1 MPLGPTDPRFEI
13 GGAAVDGFA
22 LHDTRQH
29 VVPGTLS
36 AARAERFPGSRNTFV
51 VKGRASRGLRQVT
64 GDLRADTFEDLYTLI
79 LQHEAL
85 VDSSGVV
92 AVTFHTTTWT
102 SCALV
107 SFETLAD
114 RPVGYS
120 DDGGAT
126 VKAKIPCRFTFR
138 VLSA

>member
-13 GGAAVDGFA
+13 GGAAVDGFE

-29 VVPGTLS
+29 VLPGTLS
-36 AARAERFPGSRNTFV
+36 TARAERFPGSRNTFV
-51 VKGRASRGLRQVT
+51 VKGRTSRGLREVD
-64 GDLRADTFEDLYTLI
+64 GVLRADTFDDLYALI
-79 LQHEAL
+79 AQHQDL
-85 VDSSGVV
+85 VDTSGVV
-92 AVTFHTTTWT
+92 AVTFHATTWT

-107 SFETLAD
+107 AFELTG
-114 RPVGYS
+114 RPLGYT

-126 VKAKIPCRFTFR
+126 VKARVPCRFTFR